1 MSAEQKVMNR
11 WLVVAGAIAIQIAL
25 GAIYAWS
32 AFTKPLQSD
41 AFGYSKT
48 ETQAIFSAGLASFGI
63 VMIIAGRLQQ
73 RYPARNIALIGG
85 GLLGLGYILGGFN
98 DSFIFKLV
106 TIGIIGGAGIGFAY
120 VVPIAVGV
128 KWFPDKKGLL
138 TGLAVAGFGFGAFI
152 WILMASPTT
161 MIADT
166 IGFDGV
172 INTPESVEDDTF
184 SLQISDYNAY
194 EFEIEK
200 SEFIDVS
207 YRVDNGTVN
216 FLLLDDGNYKK
227 FIVDEVLQSEKNITT
242 TNGSASF
249 AYKASQ
255 DGSYWLIFRNTNSSE
270 VNLTGVDLS
279 GRYYTD
285 NINQVFLIYGVLFAI
300 LVTIGAMV
308 MVPPP
313 EGWLPEG
320 WTPPKPTSGSSG
332 SAAYEF
338 ESQEMLRTPQF
349 YMLWSMFVVGALAGL
364 MVIGNIKNFAQDPE
378 EGFTSNAAD
387 IATIGAAICLP
398 IFNGLGR
405 IAWGSLS
412 DRIGRQQ
419 AFIYM
424 FSAQALMM
432 FIFFWSTFNEYA
444 FYLVVAL
451 IGFNFGGNFALFPA
465 ATADNFGSRNIGANY
480 GIVFTSY
487 AAGGIIGPILAGMV
501 KDGGYSYTYAFIPAA
516 VLCVVAVVLAF
527 MFKAPDTPKAKADE
541 A

>member
-85 GLLGLGYILGGFN
+85 ALLGLGYILGSFN

-166 IGFDGV
+166 IGFDG
-172 INTPESVEDDTF
+172 
-184 SLQISDYNAY
+184 L
-194 EFEIEK
+194 
-200 SEFIDVS
+200 IDSTTALVAGEEVTV
-207 YRVDNGTVN
+207 YDADNV
-216 FLLLDDGNYKK
+216 
-227 FIVDEVLQSEKNITT
+227 
-242 TNGSASF
+242 
-249 AYKASQ
+249 
-255 DGSYWLIFRNTNSSE
+255 
-270 VNLTGVDLS
+270 
-279 GRYYTD
+279 
-285 NINQVFLIYGVLFAI
+285 NQVFMIYGVLFAI

-320 WTPPKPTSGSSG
+320 WTPPKPAGGASG

-338 ESQEMLRTPQF
+338 ESQEMLHTPQF

-405 IAWGSLS
+405 IAWGSVS

-527 MFKAPDTPKAKADE
+527 MLKAPDTPKAKADE